1 MVETVV
7 SPLPGIARAAVEA
20 AVMGLTPPPPPLLDA
35 ALEAPA
41 PCFVTITIG
50 DDDTLRGC
58 VGTVVPV
65 LPRLPLEVQR
75 NALAAA
81 FNDPRMHPVT
91 APELPH
97 LHYKVD
103 VLGEMTAVAH
113 WSEIDPTRY
122 GLVLRHPLTSALL
135 LPDIAGIET
144 PEQQVEAL
152 LRKAGLDGWDD
163 GIALWRFPVV
173 RHREAPRV
181 CSATS

>member
-7 SPLPGIARAAVEA
+7 SPLPAIARAAVES
-20 AVMGLTPPPPPLLDA
+20 AVMGVDPEPPAILEPH
-35 ALEAPA
+35 LEAPA

-58 VGTVVPV
+58 VGTVTP
-65 LPRLPLEVQR
+65 LMPRLPLEVQR

-81 FNDPRMHPVT
+81 FDDPRMRPVT
-91 APELPH
+91 AAELPF

-103 VLGEMTAVAH
+103 VLGEMSLVEDWAQ
-113 WSEIDPTRY
+113 IDPSRY

-144 PEQQVEAL
+144 AEEQIAAL
-152 LRKAGLDGWDD
+152 LRKAGLAGWDD
-163 GIALWRFPVV
+163 AIVLWRFPVV
-173 RHREAPRV
+173 RHRESV
-181 CSATS
+181 DSAVSR